1 MIRQANKKDIEELSI
16 LRVKHQKAE
25 GKEDYHCDD
34 RELQDKAKIYF
45 SKHLNKDYFCFIE
58 EINNNIIATCA
69 VQVIE
74 YLPLYT
80 NLSGRVGY
88 ISNVY
93 TKKEHR
99 NKGIQ
104 RELMKK
110 CISFMKDQDI
120 MVAELGSS
128 NPIARKLYSDFGF
141 FENKNAMKAKL

>member
-1 MIRQANKKDIEELSI
+1 MIRQANRQDIEELSI
-16 LRVKHQKAE
+16 LRVEHQKAE

-34 RELQDKAKIYF
+34 RELQNKAEAYF
-45 SKHLNKDYFCFIE
+45 SKHLNKDYFCFVE
-58 EINNNIIATCA
+58 ENNNRIIATCA

-80 NLSGRVGY
+80 NLSGRIGY

-93 TKKEHR
+93 TKGEHR

-120 MVAELGSS
+120 TVAELGSS
-128 NPIARKLYSDFGF
+128 NPIARKLYRDFGF

>member
-1 MIRQANKKDIEELSI
+1 MIRQANRQDIEELSL
-16 LRVKHQKAE
+16 LRVEHQKAE

-34 RELQDKAKIYF
+34 TELQNKAKAYF
-45 SKHLNKDYFCFIE
+45 SKHLNKDYFCFVE
-58 EINNNIIATCA
+58 EINNSIIATCA

-80 NLSGRVGY
+80 NLSGRIGY

-93 TKKEHR
+93 TKEEHR

-104 RELMKK
+104 RELMKN
-110 CISFMKDQDI
+110 CISFMKNQDI
-120 MVAELGSS
+120 TVAELGSS
-128 NPIARKLYSDFGF
+128 NPIARKLYNDFSF

>member
-1 MIRQANKKDIEELSI
+1 MIRQANKQDIEELSL
-16 LRVKHQKAE
+16 LRVEHQKAE

-34 RELQDKAKIYF
+34 IELQNKAKTYF

-58 EINNNIIATCA
+58 EINNSIIATCA

-80 NLSGRVGY
+80 NLSGRIGY

-93 TKKEHR
+93 TKEEHR

-110 CISFMKDQDI
+110 CISFMKNQDI
-120 MVAELGSS
+120 TVAELGSS
-128 NPIARKLYSDFGF
+128 NPIARKLYNDFGF